1 MKIRAILHYMA
12 ESEIKAMIPAEK
24 MKEIQAKCP
33 HPVFKA
39 FVVGHEGEARGNLV
53 GVGNIVKKWFSD
65 MIQKLNDKIKVGLQL
80 FHGHAATNDNEG
92 RLPIGEVVAKKLMN
106 IKDRLSSVVV
116 SWIYP
121 DYSHLPLDVASIEA
135 DVDLQ
140 GESNENLYVA
150 DVNEISG
157 IALGSSMVE
166 TPGFPGATLLGQLQA
181 FVEKQTLQITLFEGD
196 KSMTLEE
203 LKKAIQEAKLKATD
217 LFDRDAIL
225 ADPLINEQIKE
236 KVSNAR
242 GYDIRKTESLIE
254 EKAALQKQLEDAG
267 KKIKEHEESIKTLK
281 VETSKSKVGDLF
293 EDQKKERKLSE
304 QQEKYLKNR
313 LPNFKPQEPE
323 KLKDEFNSWLDAGIE
338 DFKKDAEALGLKIED
353 ADKDKEKKKGG
364 AEPDE
369 TKAGGDDEES
379 KYLDPKQNPY
389 IKTD

>member
-12 ESEIKAMIPAEK
+12 ESEIRAMIPTEK

-39 FVVGHEGEARGNLV
+39 FVVGHEGEARGNLI

-65 MIQKLNDKIKVGLQL
+65 MIKKLNDKIEVGLQL

-121 DYSHLPLDVASIEA
+121 GYSHLPLDVASIEA
-135 DVDLQ
+135 DVDLR

-157 IALGSSMVE
+157 IALGDSTIE
-166 TPGFPGATLLGQLQA
+166 APGFPGATLLGQLQA
-181 FVEKQTLQITLFEGD
+181 FAEKKLRITLFKGD
-196 KSMTLEE
+196 KNMTLEE
-203 LKKAIQEAKLKATD
+203 LKQAIQEAKFKPTD
-217 LFDRDAIL
+217 LFDREVIL
-225 ADPLINEQIKE
+225 ADPFIAEQVKE
-236 KVSNAR
+236 KISNAR
-242 GYDIRKTESLIE
+242 GYDARKFESLIE
-254 EKAALQKQLEDAG
+254 SKSKLEKELEKAQAKM
-267 KKIKEHEESIKTLK
+267 KEHETSISNLKLESA
-281 VETSKSKVGDLF
+281 KSSIPVLF
-293 EDQKKERKLSE
+293 EKQKEERKLDDRQSKWL
-304 QQEKYLKNR
+304 EKR
-313 LPNFKPQEPE
+313 LAKFSPE
-323 KLKDEFNSWLDAGIE
+323 KIEDIEKEFNSYLDTEIDEYKTIAKEVFGIE
-338 DFKKDAEALGLKIED
+338 DGDGEDKKE
-353 ADKDKEKKKGG
+353 KKGG

-369 TKAGGDDEES
+369 TKTGEIDEES
-379 KYLDPKQNPY
+379 KYIDPKQNPF